1 MNAETLTII
10 LTPRAKAVLDANM
23 AHYELHRMNI
33 QDRLDEEKRT
43 EAAEECPTGR
53 CRSGDPLVVPPAM
66 TREEMV
72 VYIIE
77 YSVRDLER
85 VNARV
90 LHGRDR

>member
-1 MNAETLTII
+1 MNAETLTIV

-23 AHYELHRMNI
+23 AHYELHRINV
-33 QDRLDEEKRT
+33 QDRLDEEKRA

-72 VYIIE
+72 VYVVE
-77 YSVRDLER
+77 CSVRDTER
-85 VNARV
+85 VHAPG